1 MTLHIQFISKQMVR
15 LDITEMKNVGSCV
28 EVSSSLVKHIH
39 AQQFE
44 DLRFKVI
51 QKKIHSGNSRMAT
64 LYHEPKSDYLTSDEI
79 PARLVNQTVVSWSGN
94 MGWVFS

>member
-39 AQQFE
+39 AQQFK

-51 QKKIHSGNSRMAT
+51 QKKFIVAILGWQPYIMNRN
-64 LYHEPKSDYLTSDEI
+64 LTI
-79 PARLVNQTVVSWSGN
+79 
-94 MGWVFS
+94 